1 MSGNNHKII
10 HVQFGSSSSDGGGRQ
25 NQQQAHREDW
35 RRFYVIQLH
44 LYLSSKRSG
53 RIGTDAEG
61 DMIRDLLSVYWEEI
75 IASGILHNMSLLE
88 KVSLF
93 RSIQVDF
100 PFVDPPTPEGFISF
114 DG

>member
-10 HVQFGSSSSDGGGRQ
+10 HVQFGSSGEGDGCRPDL
-25 NQQQAHREDW
+25 QQCHREDW

-44 LYLSSKRSG
+44 IYLSGKRSG

-61 DMIRDLLSVYWEEI
+61 DMIRDLLSIYWEEI
-75 IASGILHNMSLLE
+75 IASGILNNMNLLE

-100 PFVDPPTPEGFISF
+100 PFIDAPTPEGFIPF
-114 DG
+114 EG